1 MDLIALY
8 RDWRFRRLLS
18 RRSELRAL
26 VKEHS
31 RQGAHEGRRDFYLK
45 RLRSVQARIDAL

>member
-8 RDWRFRRLLS
+8 RDWRFRRLIA
-18 RRSELRAL
+18 RRGELRAL

-31 RQGAHEGRRDFYLK
+31 RQGAHEGQRDFYLK
-45 RLRSVQARIDAL
+45 RLRAVQARIEAL